1 MHSFT
6 DSGFRRFLGTETKE
20 TDKRYNNFDTGWKVL
35 WLVHLGRNKEFWTPF
50 YPHLQCEYTSDAFP
64 KHIL

>member
-6 DSGFRRFLGTETKE
+6 DSGFKSCPRTETKE
-20 TDKRYNNFDTGWKVL
+20 TDKHYNNVNTGRKVL

-50 YPHLQCEYTSDAFP
+50 THIYSVSTLQTLCP
-64 KHIL
+64 KQML